1 MKVSLSRI
9 SLGTNSRTILPC
21 MIFIELTLAYFL
33 SGKPMKQKAIR
44 MDEKLEERLRWMS
57 YKTRLPEAEIMRRAL
72 EKYLDEWEKK
82 GSGSR

>member
-1 MKVSLSRI
+1 
-9 SLGTNSRTILPC
+9 
-21 MIFIELTLAYFL
+21 
-33 SGKPMKQKAIR
+33 MKQKVLR
-44 MDEKLEERLRWMS
+44 MDEKMEERLRWMS